1 MEETLVR
8 LGGVST
14 GSSGVGP
21 STRRP
26 HGRPWPLPAHAGS
39 LILRS
44 ANHAGHLQL
53 IALAP
58 SSGTGTA
65 PCFTT
70 SRHRHGCTAFQAA
83 SSVRLRAADEPD
95 ADGFGA
101 GQRVASR
108 PGAVRAPSHSTGSC
122 NAFRPADWNGT
133 ASRIGALDLCVVLP
147 GYSAALSRSSNSGE
161 WFCTYRANDGPGL
174 NCALIGRN
182 REPAPDLQ
190 ARNRR
195 LSGALCQEATCP
207 LKEGTPMCEST
218 DLPNKPHTPATA
230 NRARLVG
237 VGRCLRTLAMHAARG
252 AAYAAGSA
260 GFAAVLI
267 WWQTHH

>member
-1 MEETLVR
+1 MAPPRSRRQSDSEKCQSRGPPPAHRSRPPR
-8 LGGVST
+8 LGLERHLVS
-14 GSSGVGP
+14 
-21 STRRP
+21 RHR
-26 HGRPWPLPAHAGS
+26 
-39 LILRS
+39 
-44 ANHAGHLQL
+44 
-53 IALAP
+53 
-58 SSGTGTA
+58 GTGTA
-65 PCFTT
+65 ALRFRQPALSVYERLM
-70 SRHRHGCTAFQAA
+70 SRMPT
-83 SSVRLRAADEPD
+83 
-95 ADGFGA
+95 GFGA